1 MKIMKKLATLLLAV
15 CLVVPCVAT
24 TARAADGV
32 IQLTDH
38 YSVTTGQ
45 TLEVTCA
52 VKTSAGQVGKVKVD
66 MSYDTS
72 IIKFKSGAGVTETT
86 PGSLTLEG
94 TGTSGAY
101 RVTLAFDV
109 LKKGETKLKVT
120 DYQAT
125 LSNGEALNCDKGYA
139 EIKVTKGEDLVDTP
153 TEPTATVTTD
163 KAVTVNGTEYILSGE
178 FEASAIPTGFVEA
191 TMDYEGASYKVAQH
205 EVNGMYLGYLV
216 NASQEG
222 KFFVFNQE
230 DATFSPYVQV
240 SISDT
245 ASIILLSKVDNVAV
259 PDGYQVSSVTFN
271 GELFPAWQSVD
282 RVEYCLLYAMNNEGN
297 ASLYQYDSIEGTY
310 QRYEVEEKQPEEEQK
325 TANTWY
331 EKLRNFMEENLDYVI
346 LIAGLGF
353 VFFLLIIIVLSVK
366 LYNRN
371 AELDELY
378 DEYDIDVEEEVV
390 EEKPEKKGFFKN
402 AKVQDE
408 EEFEDFEDEDDI
420 DLDDE
425 YETEMEDELL
435 EDAEEEMEIPLEE
448 PEEPIHVDVEE
459 EPAGQ
464 LSQVQ
469 NSSFEDFDL
478 DFIDLDD

>member
-1 MKIMKKLATLLLAV
+1 MKMMKKIAPLLLAV

-24 TARAADGV
+24 TVRAADGV
-32 IQLTDH
+32 IQLSDH
-38 YSVTTGQ
+38 SSVTTGQ
-45 TLEVTCA
+45 TLEVKCA
-52 VKTSAGQVGKVKVD
+52 VKTSAGQIGKVKVE

-72 IIKFKSGAGVTETT
+72 IIKFKSGEGVTETT
-86 PGSLTLEG
+86 SGSLTLEG
-94 TGTSGAY
+94 TGTSNEY
-101 RVTLAFDV
+101 RVNLTFDV
-109 LKKGETKLKVT
+109 LKKGETKIQVT
-120 DYQAT
+120 EYQAA
-125 LSNGEALNCDKGYA
+125 LSNGETLNCDKGSA
-139 EIKVTKGEDLVDTP
+139 SIEVTKGEDIVDTP
-153 TEPTATVTTD
+153 VEPTGTTD
-163 KAVTVNGTEYILSGE
+163 KTVTVNGTEYTLSGE

-216 NASQEG
+216 DASQEG

-245 ASIILLSKVDNVAV
+245 ASIILLSKVDDVVV

-282 RVEYCLLYAMNNEGN
+282 RVEYCLLYAMSNEGN

-310 QRYEVEEKQPEEEQK
+310 QRYEVEEKQQEEEQK

-331 EKLRNFMEENLDYVI
+331 EKLRSLIEDNLDYVI

-353 VFFLLIIIVLSVK
+353 VFFLLMIIVLSVK

-378 DEYDIDVEEEVV
+378 DEYDIDVEEDVA
-390 EEKPEKKGFFKN
+390 EEKTEKKGFFKK
-402 AKVQDE
+402 AKAQDE

-425 YETEMEDELL
+425 YETEMEDEML
-435 EDAEEEMEIPLEE
+435 EEDEMEVPLEE
-448 PEEPIHVDVEE
+448 PEEPIHVEIEE
-459 EPAGQ
+459 EPADQ
-464 LSQVQ
+464 MSQVQ